1 MQSRKPTNRKMIY
14 HSKLVNMFKK
24 KTNTNSLIEKLDD
37 IFSKYIRLRD
47 SDNNGRCKCISCN
60 LVMEWKFM
68 HNGHYINRV
77 HKSTR
82 FDERNCNAQC
92 VECNMYSDGNLENYK
107 RGLIRKYGVKVV
119 SELEDKKNIIS
130 DNKSSDY
137 IFMIDYYKEKV
148 KQLLKE
154 KS

>member
-1 MQSRKPTNRKMIY
+1 MI
-14 HSKLVNMFKK
+14 KK

-47 SDNNGRCKCISCN
+47 SDDNGSCTCISCN
-60 LVMEWKFM
+60 LVMPWKFM
-68 HNGHYINRV
+68 HNGHYINRG

-92 VECNMYSDGNLENYK
+92 VKCNMYSDGNLENYK
-107 RGLIRKYGVKVV
+107 RGLIKKYGVKVI
-119 SELEDKKNIIS
+119 SELEDKKKIIS
-130 DNKSSDY
+130 DNKSADY
-137 IFMIDYYKEKV
+137 VFMIDYYKEKV